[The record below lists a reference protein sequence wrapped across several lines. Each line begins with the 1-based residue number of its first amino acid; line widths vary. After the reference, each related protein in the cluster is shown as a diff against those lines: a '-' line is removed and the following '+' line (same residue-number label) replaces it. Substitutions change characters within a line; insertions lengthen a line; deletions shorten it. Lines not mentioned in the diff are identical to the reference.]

1 MRATQ
6 CIHMMNNLG
15 IDRGTWW
22 QCPRTVQYS
31 ISTSGSTTAEACATA
46 ALGSFVDTRRG
57 LPVDSCCL
65 VPAFAGQRDAGGWGD
80 APTVQRIRAA
90 PTVALTAAVQSKA
103 VRSAALCAIRADE
116 AVVYPPPP
124 RAPLTAGRT
133 RRQRRRAPSSLYSR
147 YYLL

>member
-1 MRATQ
+1 M
-6 CIHMMNNLG
+6 
-15 IDRGTWW
+15 
-22 QCPRTVQYS
+22 
-31 ISTSGSTTAEACATA
+31 
-46 ALGSFVDTRRG
+46 
-57 LPVDSCCL
+57 DSCCL

-124 RAPLTAGRT
+124 RAPLTAGRRSAANDAARLARCT
-133 RRQRRRAPSSLYSR
+133 VAGTIF
-147 YYLL
+147 